1 MANWQEITL
10 GVIEEVLALVLI
22 FIMYLFVK
30 IFMHKTT
37 SFYSRISALLLSAAA
52 FISVIRLS
60 IDGYIR

>member
-1 MANWQEITL
+1 MANWQEITF

-30 IFMHKTT
+30 IFMHETT

-60 IDGYIR
+60 LDGYIR